1 MAILLKSPDQIE
13 KLRAAGRLV
22 AETYEE
28 LRPRVRPG
36 VSTGELDRVAEAFI
50 RSKGAMPIYKGYGA
64 ITNRGR
70 LVRPAF
76 PATICVAIND
86 VICHG
91 IPSAHRILQEG
102 DIIGIDIGARYHG
115 WIGDSCVTFGVGQL
129 DPASQKLLDVTRRC
143 LEIGIEQARAGHHIG
158 DIGAAIQRY
167 AEGEGYGVV
176 REYGGHGVGRSL
188 HEDPFVAHIGKPGVG
203 PEIRPGMVFTIEP
216 MLNEG
221 GADTKLGEDGWTVST
236 ADGKR
241 SSQFEHTIAIT
252 DNGPEILTTL

>member
-28 LRPRVRPG
+28 LRPHVKPG
-36 VSTGELDRVAEAFI
+36 VSTGELDSIAEKFI
-50 RSKGAMPIYKGYGA
+50 RGHGALPIYKGYGA
-64 ITNRGR
+64 ISNRGR

-91 IPSAHRILQEG
+91 IPSTHQILQDG
-102 DIIGIDIGARYHG
+102 DIVGIDIGVIYRG
-115 WIGDSCVTFGVGQL
+115 WVGDSCVTFAVGQA
-129 DPASQKLLDVTRRC
+129 DEKAERLLAATKRS
-143 LEIGIEQARAGHHIG
+143 LELGIAAAQPGGRIG
-158 DIGAAIQRY
+158 DIGAAIQKY

-188 HEDPFVAHIGKPGVG
+188 HEDPFVTHVGKIGTG

-221 GADTKLGEDGWTVST
+221 GPETRLGEDGWVVST

-241 SSQFEHTIAIT
+241 SAQFEHTLAIT